1 MKLKPISFFKYKFV
15 FKHIKRYFICS
26 LEYLVYSRENHFLRI
41 MIMETITNRCYSK
54 IYIPFFS
61 IKKDLDTKETQ
72 EILIEKYEVI
82 NNLYQDKN
90 KLKQFLSEECKALLT
105 KNPSDGSNVLVLFEN
120 IEFLVERIKDF
131 LKSEN

>member
-1 MKLKPISFFKYKFV
+1 
-15 FKHIKRYFICS
+15 
-26 LEYLVYSRENHFLRI
+26 
-41 MIMETITNRCYSK
+41 METITNRCYSK

-90 KLKQFLSEECKALLT
+90 KLKQFLFEECKALLT